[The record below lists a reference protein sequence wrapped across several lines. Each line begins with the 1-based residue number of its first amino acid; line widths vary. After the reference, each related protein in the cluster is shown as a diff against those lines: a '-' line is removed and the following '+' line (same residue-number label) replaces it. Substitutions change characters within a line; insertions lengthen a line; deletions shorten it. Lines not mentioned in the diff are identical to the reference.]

1 MLPGERQNQP
11 LFTNEQLA
19 QSMLQNYGVQQADH
33 LGRPPLSDEQKEKE
47 LAGYKFLAE
56 MYAGGVAGN
65 LAWKGTKLGYGA
77 AKGGITSL
85 RAKNASK
92 AGAPAVKGQGTVDD
106 IFVGKPS
113 YHGTSDPSRFE
124 RMGSK
129 GNELGVQV
137 PAPMQSP
144 TYQYG
149 RSPSFSVSSDYGF
162 AKNFSEKYAGSG
174 ASSRVIPTVLDK
186 KYANKILDSRNKS
199 HKNYIAHEYK
209 AEREIIKKDLFKKDG
224 TLRNDRTLAQEK
236 NTFDKATSKA
246 VKDLDDWDKSNWEV
260 METVSERVKARGW
273 KGYTSV
279 EEGKLNL
286 QVLDGKMI
294 RGIKDKDTGQLMYN
308 TPTALKELDEGGP
321 VRDGIMTLPKPV
333 NVRKKQ
339 VTVHKPSKSLKQ
351 QGFNPEVRLKA
362 QYKNTSYIG

>member
-19 QSMLQNYGVQQADH
+19 QSMLQNYGATKHGV
-33 LGRPPLSDEQKEKE
+33 GRGEVSDEQTERE
-47 LAGYKFLAE
+47 LATLQFMAE

-65 LAWKGTKLGYGA
+65 VAWKGMKKGYGA
-77 AKGGITSL
+77 AKSGITSL

-113 YHGTSDPSRFE
+113 YHGTSDPIRFE
-124 RMGSK
+124 RMGFK
-129 GNELGVQV
+129 GNELNVR
-137 PAPMQSP
+137 APV
-144 TYQYG
+144 G
-149 RSPSFSVSSDYGF
+149 KGDSFSVSSDYNF
-162 AKNFSEKYAGSG
+162 ANTFAGKLG
-174 ASSRVIPTVLDK
+174 DNVNARVIPTVLDK
-186 KYANKILDSRNKS
+186 KYSNKILDFRNPRHRK
-199 HKNYIAHEYK
+199 HIEDMYKNHRKKKKENLF
-209 AEREIIKKDLFKKDG
+209 REDG
-224 TLRNDRTLAQEK
+224 TLRNDRTLAQHK
-236 NTFDKATSKA
+236 NSFDKETSA
-246 VKDLDDWDKSNWEV
+246 NVKKLKNWDETNWDV
-260 METVSERVKARGW
+260 MEEIVEPIKTQGW
-273 KGYTSV
+273 KGFTSV
-279 EEGKLNL
+279 EEGTLNL

-294 RGIKDKDTGQLMYN
+294 RGIKNKDTGQLMYN
-308 TPTALKELDEGGP
+308 TPKALKELDEGGP
-321 VRDGIMTLPKPV
+321 VREGIMTLPKPV

>member
-1 MLPGERQNQP
+1 MLPGERKNQS
-11 LFTNEQLA
+11 LFTDEQLA

-56 MYAGGVAGN
+56 MYAGEKIYRGAK
-65 LAWKGTKLGYGA
+65 LAYGA
-77 AKGGITSL
+77 AKSGITGL
-85 RAKNASK
+85 RAKGASK
-92 AGAPAVKGQGTVDD
+92 GGAPAVTGQGTVDD
-106 IFVGKPS
+106 IFVNKPS

-129 GNELGVQV
+129 SNELGVQV

-162 AKNFSEKYAGSG
+162 AKNFSEKIAGD
-174 ASSRVIPTVLDK
+174 SSRVIPTVLDK

-308 TPTALKELDEGGP
+308 TPKVLKELDEGGP

-333 NVRKKQ
+333 NVKKKQ